1 MSGKVILKSGLWY
14 TVTNVMCKGIGF
26 FTVPII
32 VRILGKTDY
41 GLYSNY
47 TNWLGTLSIII
58 SISLSAS
65 LISAKYDYEDKFDK
79 YISSMVILEL
89 ISSIFWTV
97 VILIFKNQISSFT
110 KVDDV
115 FLGIMC
121 INIFFIAVVD
131 IFQHRAIFL
140 FAYKESAITSVLLSV
155 SIAILLIILSLS
167 FNNSLLGTIMGY
179 CIPYIIIGIFL
190 LVYLVYKGKGIMIDA
205 WKYALKV
212 CIPYIPHLLS
222 LTLLN
227 SLDKMMITRI
237 RGSEE
242 NALYSVAY
250 NCGIIIT
257 IIGSSVNSAFSPW
270 LGERLHNQ
278 KLDEIKRVSKYYVG
292 GFALFTILVMLIG
305 PELIF
310 IMGGKEYSE
319 AVFAIIPVMLG
330 CLMQFIYTLYVD
342 VEQYEKKTKGMAVAS
357 VIAAVS
363 NYILNAVFIP
373 RYGYIAAAY
382 TTFISYVVLLILH
395 ILLVWKIGFIK
406 IYSQWFIF
414 LSIVLSIFLSAGII
428 ILYKF
433 NGLRII
439 IITLI
444 AVSLLFLLIKKRSI
458 VRRYVYELIR

>member
-1 MSGKVILKSGLWY
+1 
-14 TVTNVMCKGIGF
+14 
-26 FTVPII
+26 
-32 VRILGKTDY
+32 
-41 GLYSNY
+41 
-47 TNWLGTLSIII
+47 
-58 SISLSAS
+58 
-65 LISAKYDYEDKFDK
+65 
-79 YISSMVILEL
+79 
-89 ISSIFWTV
+89 
-97 VILIFKNQISSFT
+97 
-110 KVDDV
+110 
-115 FLGIMC
+115 MC

-190 LVYLVYKGKGIMIDA
+190 FVYLVYKGKGIMIDA